1 MVTRNDIAR
10 IATGMQSRAET
21 IEKGLQSDE
30 VLDIAVD
37 RMMDR
42 VNEPEPFDEFTGPW
56 GEVRHHVSNLL
67 RTSHRDGFE
76 ACLRL
81 AEEGHPVSSMRRV
94 FNHLP

>member
-10 IATGMQSRAET
+10 IATGMQSRTET
-21 IEKGLQSDE
+21 IERGLQSDE
-30 VLDIAVD
+30 VLDIA
-37 RMMDR
+37 MDR
-42 VNEPEPFDEFTGPW
+42 AMEEAEQFDEFTGPW

>member
-10 IATGMQSRAET
+10 IATGMQSRADT
-21 IEKGLQSDE
+21 IERGLQSDE
-30 VLDIAVD
+30 VLDIAVN
-37 RMMDR
+37 RMIDEAEEAER
-42 VNEPEPFDEFTGPW
+42 FDEFTGPW
-56 GEVRHHVSNLL
+56 EDVRSHVGNLL

>member
-10 IATGMQSRAET
+10 IATGMQSRTDT
-21 IEKGLQSDE
+21 IERGLQSDE

-37 RMMDR
+37 RMIDEAEDAER
-42 VNEPEPFDEFTGPW
+42 FDEFTGPW
-56 GEVRHHVSNLL
+56 GDVHKHVGNLL